1 MRVSGIAIA
10 ALPAFCA
17 AMVFGALPA
26 DAQQPAAASPPL
38 ALSLSR
44 DERAALEALRAAA
57 SGTDRAAQ
65 DAALAAARAAA
76 RSADAR
82 YALAHYQLEIG
93 RARQDPQM
101 TAQAVDVLV
110 ASGRAQPG
118 ELPSLLANQA
128 SRAYFAGEYERADRL
143 LARVTELDPR
153 NALILADHAQI
164 KAQLAGA
171 LLMAG
176 RQAEALAGFRQAV
189 DMLRRAITLRG
200 DGPQRAPESWH
211 LRALAIAVQAGQTAE
226 SIALAQGLVAAYP
239 SPINWR
245 DALLV
250 YGPAAQADPALTL
263 DIWRLRRAAGGLA
276 GGSDYLDHARAAVGA
291 GLPGEVKAVLD
302 EGVARGMLD
311 ASEPIVRQ
319 MNAANNR
326 RVAADLSGLARLRTQ
341 ALAAAEAEPALAAGD
356 AHFGH
361 GRYAEAAELYRA
373 ALQNSGADTDLLNA
387 RLGAALAL
395 AGQRAEA
402 EAALRAVTGRR
413 ADLARFWLVRL
424 AQPSAR

>member
-1 MRVSGIAIA
+1 MRVSRIAIA
-10 ALPAFCA
+10 ALPAVCA
-17 AMVFGALPA
+17 AMLFGTLPA
-26 DAQQPAAASPPL
+26 DAQQPGASQPPL

-44 DERAALEALRAAA
+44 EERLALEALQAAA
-57 SGTDRAAQ
+57 SGTDRATQ

-101 TAQAVDVLV
+101 TAQAVDTLV
-110 ASGRAQPG
+110 ASGRAQPA

-153 NALILADHAQI
+153 NALTLADHAQI

-176 RQAEALAGFRQAV
+176 RRDEAQAGFRQSV
-189 DMLRRAITLRG
+189 EMLRRAITLSSAGPRG
-200 DGPQRAPESWH
+200 APESWH
-211 LRALAIAVQAGQTAE
+211 QRALAIAVQAGLAAE
-226 SIALAQGLVAAYP
+226 SIALAHGLVATYP
-239 SPINWR
+239 SPLNWR

-250 YGPAAQADPALTL
+250 YGQTAQDDPALML
-263 DIWRLRRAAGGLA
+263 DIWRLRRAVGSLGGER
-276 GGSDYLDHARAAVGA
+276 DYLEYAQAAVEA

-302 EGVARGMLD
+302 EGIARGMLD
-311 ASEPIVRQ
+311 ANEPIVRQ

-326 RVAADLSGLARLRTQ
+326 RVTTDRNGLARLRTQ
-341 ALAAAEAEPALAAGD
+341 ALAAAEAAPALAAGD
-356 AHFGH
+356 AHLGH
-361 GRYAEAAELYRA
+361 GRNAEAAELYRA
-373 ALQNSGADTDLLNA
+373 ALQKSGADADLLNA

-413 ADLARFWLVRL
+413 ADLARFWLAWL
-424 AQPSAR
+424 AQPPAG